1 MSKHL
6 TLILFFILLLV
17 GCGSDESEEPSISF
31 EFDTEQD
38 PAGNLLIINQL
49 SESIYIYLSGDETP
63 LKEIGSSTDFLVN
76 IPNPEGTSKVL
87 KIWKTAD
94 VLDPTS
100 PDEENLYRKWEVVFP
115 NSTADADRITW
126 IIKSGESGV
135 FVGELLFN
143 YPSIDETGATVIY
156 SVDVFIN
163 NKTGSKITALG
174 PGMQGKKVGLEYGYY
189 LFYYLY
195 WYSDPNAT
203 TGREDIGWI
212 EVDSTGNAVS
222 TLINASNSSRV
233 INVPAYIGSNIGRE
247 GYINIINQTNLD
259 LQIYVNG
266 STLIESIVI
275 TSLPPTGLSILE
287 GNGGSFNFLIPEDT
301 YQFVA
306 KTMGSGS
313 TVETK
318 DNIYVMELYDM
329 VWKISDELTYSNI
342 SITNQSG
349 ESITIHDEQNNSYQ
363 GFYLLD
369 SESNTYALC
378 DTVQSL
384 VAKSVTGD
392 REAFLSDIANN
403 WTIIQLQPSFFLGID
418 DSNILD
424 GSTINTSDVTLSWT
438 IGSNNQNVS
447 FQLLNAEY
455 EPYAD
460 LTVLGQSI
468 TSFNYQ
474 YLDESEV
481 GENYTFRI
489 NSTSLDNTEYGWQ
502 ELSFSVDAIE
512 SNGARIFPRQKQLDY
527 DASSS
532 VYNSH
537 TFDIMLEDADSLASI
552 YIELE
557 YDKDVFSIDSNGVTK
572 GSLFDGCSSGLLIV
586 NDDSDDTGVLQLSIS
601 FIGDDCELAAGSG
614 QLVSVKLD
622 PIGGSQGDESFIS
635 INNNSSFRDKDN
647 NEIDISNISNN
658 SPFNSRVVF
667 GD

>member
-1 MSKHL
+1 
-6 TLILFFILLLV
+6 LFLF
-17 GCGSDESEEPSISF
+17 GCSSDESEEPSVSL
-31 EFDTEQD
+31 ELDTEQD
-38 PAGNLLIINQL
+38 ATGNLLIINQL
-49 SESIYIYLSGDETP
+49 SESIYIYLSDDDTP
-63 LKEIGSSTDFLVN
+63 LKEIGPSTDFMVN

-100 PDEENLYRKWEVVFP
+100 PDEESLYRKWEVVLP
-115 NSTADADRITW
+115 NSSADADRITW
-126 IIKSGESGV
+126 IIKSGDAGV

-189 LFYYLY
+189 LFYFLY
-195 WYSDPNAT
+195 WYSDPNST

-212 EVDSTGNAVS
+212 EVDSSGISIS
-222 TLINASNSSRV
+222 TLINANNSSR
-233 INVPAYIGSNIGRE
+233 IIDVPAFVGSNIGRE
-247 GYINIINQTNLD
+247 GYINIINQRNTT

-266 STLIESIVI
+266 STLIESIAI

-306 KTMGSGS
+306 KSMETGS

-349 ESITIHDEQNNSYQ
+349 ESISIHDTQSNSYQ
-363 GFYLLD
+363 GFYLID
-369 SESNTYALC
+369 GESNTYTIS

-384 VAKSVTGD
+384 IAISVMGD
-392 REAFLSDIANN
+392 GEAYLSDITNS
-403 WTIIQLQPSFFLGID
+403 WTITQLQPSFFLGID

-438 IGSNNQNVS
+438 IGSENQNVS

-460 LTVLGQSI
+460 LTVLGPSI

-481 GENYTFRI
+481 GENYTFKI
-489 NSTSLDNTEYGWQ
+489 NSLSSDTSGNGIEFGWQ
-502 ELSFSVDAIE
+502 ELSFSVDAVE
-512 SNGARIFPRQKQLDY
+512 PNGVRIFPRQKLLDY
-527 DASSS
+527 DASTSG
-532 VYNSH
+532 YNSH

-557 YDKDVFSIDSNGVTK
+557 YDKDVFSIDSNAVTK
-572 GSLFDGCSSGLLIV
+572 GSLFGGCSSGLLII

-614 QLVSVKLD
+614 QLVSVMLD
-622 PIGGSQGDESFIS
+622 PIGGNQGDESFIS

-647 NEIDISNISNN
+647 NEINISNISNN

-667 GD
+667 SD

>member
-1 MSKHL
+1 
-6 TLILFFILLLV
+6 LFLF
-17 GCGSDESEEPSISF
+17 GCSSDESEEPSVSL
-31 EFDTEQD
+31 ELDTEQD
-38 PAGNLLIINQL
+38 ATGNLLIINQL
-49 SESIYIYLSGDETP
+49 SESIYIYLSDDDTP
-63 LKEIGSSTDFLVN
+63 LKEIGPSTDFMVN

-100 PDEENLYRKWEVVFP
+100 PDEESLYRKWEVVLP
-115 NSTADADRITW
+115 NSSADADRITW
-126 IIKSGESGV
+126 IIKSGDAGV

-189 LFYYLY
+189 LFYFLY
-195 WYSDPNAT
+195 WYSDPNST

-212 EVDSTGNAVS
+212 EVDSSGISIS
-222 TLINASNSSRV
+222 TLINANNSSR
-233 INVPAYIGSNIGRE
+233 IIDVPAFVGSNIGRE
-247 GYINIINQTNLD
+247 GYINIINQRNTT

-266 STLIESIVI
+266 STLIESIAI

-306 KTMGSGS
+306 KSMETGS

-349 ESITIHDEQNNSYQ
+349 ESISIHDTQSNSYQ
-363 GFYLLD
+363 GFYLID
-369 SESNTYALC
+369 GESNTYTIS

-384 VAKSVTGD
+384 IAISVMGD
-392 REAFLSDIANN
+392 GEAYLSDITNS
-403 WTIIQLQPSFFLGID
+403 WTITQLQPSFFLGID

-438 IGSNNQNVS
+438 IGSENQNVS

-460 LTVLGQSI
+460 LTVLGPSI

-481 GENYTFRI
+481 GENYTFKI
-489 NSTSLDNTEYGWQ
+489 NSLSSDTSGNGIEFGWQ
-502 ELSFSVDAIE
+502 ELSFSVDAVE
-512 SNGARIFPRQKQLDY
+512 PNGVRIFPRQKLLDY
-527 DASSS
+527 DASTSG
-532 VYNSH
+532 YNSH

-557 YDKDVFSIDSNGVTK
+557 YDKDVFSIDSTGVTK
-572 GSLFDGCSSGLLIV
+572 GSLFDSCSSGLLIV

-614 QLVSVKLD
+614 QLVLVMLD

-635 INNNSSFRDKDN
+635 INNNSSFRDIDN

-667 GD
+667 SD

>member
-1 MSKHL
+1 MSRYL
-6 TLILFFILLLV
+6 SFTFFLLFILV
-17 GCGSDESEEPSISF
+17 GCSSKESDEPSEII

-38 PAGNLLIINQL
+38 AAGNLLILNQL
-49 SESIYIYLSGDETP
+49 DESIYIYLSGDETP
-63 LKEIGSSTDFLVN
+63 LKEIGPSTDFMVN
-76 IPNPEGTSKVL
+76 VPNPEGTSKVL

-100 PDEENLYRKWEVVFP
+100 PDEENLYRKWEVVLP

-143 YPSIDETGATVIY
+143 YPSIDETGAAVLY

-195 WYSDPNAT
+195 WYSDPNST
-203 TGREDIGWI
+203 TGREDIAWV
-212 EVDSTGNAVS
+212 EVDSSGISIS
-222 TLINASNSSRV
+222 TLINASNSSR
-233 INVPAYIGSNIGRE
+233 IIDVPAFIGSNIGRE
-247 GYINIINQTNLD
+247 GYINIINQRNSD

-266 STLIESIVI
+266 STLIESIAI

-306 KTMGSGS
+306 KSMGTGS
-313 TVETK
+313 TVETIE
-318 DNIYVMELYDM
+318 NIYVMELYDM

-349 ESITIHDEQNNSYQ
+349 ESITIHDTQSNSYQ
-363 GFYLLD
+363 GFYLTD
-369 SESNTYALC
+369 GESNTYTVC

-384 VAKSVTGD
+384 IAISVIGD
-392 REAFLSDIANN
+392 REAYLSDITNS
-403 WTIIQLQPSFFLGID
+403 WTITQLQPSFFLGID
-418 DSNILD
+418 DFNILD
-424 GSTINTSDVTLSWT
+424 GSTINTSDITLSWT
-438 IGSNNQNVS
+438 IGSENQNVS

-474 YLDESEV
+474 YLDESKA

-489 NSTSLDNTEYGWQ
+489 NSTSLDSAEYGWQ
-502 ELSFSVDAIE
+502 ELSFAVDAID

-527 DASSS
+527 DESTSG
-532 VYNSH
+532 YNSH
-537 TFDIMLEDADSLASI
+537 AFDIMLEDADSLASI

-557 YDKDVFSIDSNGVTK
+557 YDKDIFSIDPNAVSN
-572 GSLFDGCSSGLLIV
+572 GSLFDGCSSGLIIV
-586 NDDSDDTGVLQLSIS
+586 NDDSDETGVLQLSIS

-614 QLVSVKLD
+614 QLVSVMLD

-647 NEIDISNISNN
+647 NEIDISNISAESPHN
-658 SPFNSRVVF
+658 SKIIFP
-667 GD
+667 

>member
-1 MSKHL
+1 MSKYL
-6 TLILFFILLLV
+6 TLILFFILFLF
-17 GCGSDESEEPSISF
+17 GCSSDESEEPSVSL
-31 EFDTEQD
+31 ELDTEQD
-38 PAGNLLIINQL
+38 ATGNLLIINQL
-49 SESIYIYLSGDETP
+49 SESIYIYLSDDDTP
-63 LKEIGSSTDFLVN
+63 LKEIGPSTDFMVN

-100 PDEENLYRKWEVVFP
+100 PDEESLYRKWEVVLP
-115 NSTADADRITW
+115 NSSADADRITW
-126 IIKSGESGV
+126 IIKSGDAGV

-189 LFYYLY
+189 LFYFLY
-195 WYSDPNAT
+195 WYSDPNST

-212 EVDSTGNAVS
+212 EVDSSGISIS
-222 TLINASNSSRV
+222 TLINANNSSR
-233 INVPAYIGSNIGRE
+233 IIDVPAFVGSNIGRE
-247 GYINIINQTNLD
+247 GYINIINQRNTT

-266 STLIESIVI
+266 STLIESIAI

-306 KTMGSGS
+306 KSMETGS

-349 ESITIHDEQNNSYQ
+349 ESISIHDTQSNSYQ
-363 GFYLLD
+363 GFYLID
-369 SESNTYALC
+369 GESNTYTIS

-384 VAKSVTGD
+384 IAISVMGD
-392 REAFLSDIANN
+392 GEAYLSDITNS
-403 WTIIQLQPSFFLGID
+403 WTITQLQPSFFLGID

-438 IGSNNQNVS
+438 IGSENQNVS

-460 LTVLGQSI
+460 LTVLGPSI

-489 NSTSLDNTEYGWQ
+489 NSTSLDSTEYGWQ
-502 ELSFSVDAIE
+502 ELSFAVDAIE
-512 SNGARIFPRQKQLDY
+512 PNGARIFPRQKQLDY

-532 VYNSH
+532 GYNSH

-557 YDKDVFSIDSNGVTK
+557 YDKDVFSIDSNAVTK
-572 GSLFDGCSSGLLIV
+572 GSLFGGCSSGLLII

-614 QLVSVKLD
+614 QLVLVMLD

-635 INNNSSFRDKDN
+635 INNNSSFRDIDN

-667 GD
+667 SD